1 MFLQSPPSLIL
12 ASTSTYRRELLA
24 RLHLPFSCIAPGVDE
39 TRRAGERPHALAV
52 RLARAKAIAVALQH
66 PDAWVI
72 GSDQVAVRT
81 DASLGELILGKPGT
95 EAHCIEQLRGCSG
108 QTLSF
113 LTAVAVV
120 RHNGRSA
127 HEFTDTTLVIF
138 RTLDDGT
145 IARYIAREAPLD
157 CAGGFKSE
165 GLGIALCESIDSADP
180 SALIGLPL
188 IQLSKVLRG
197 VGFELP

>member
-24 RLHLPFSCIAPGVDE
+24 RLGLPFSCVAPGVDE
-39 TRRAGERPHALAV
+39 TRRTGERPLALVA
-52 RLARAKAIAVALQH
+52 RLARAKAVAVALQR

-72 GSDQVAVRT
+72 GSDQVAIRV

-95 EAHCIEQLRGCSG
+95 ESRCIEQLRGCSG

-113 LTAVAVV
+113 VTAVAVV
-120 RHNGRSA
+120 RHNGHSA
-127 HEFTDTTLVIF
+127 HEFIDITRVIF
-138 RTLDDGT
+138 RTLDDGA
-145 IARYIAREAPLD
+145 IARYVAREAPLD

-165 GLGIALCESIDSADP
+165 GLGIALCESINGEDP

-188 IQLSKVLRG
+188 IQLSKVLRS
-197 VGFELP
+197 VGYELP